1 MLYYQKFLGK
11 DCQYNLSYNSS
22 IFIFFIDFK
31 IPKEEFLYKPIEFS
45 ILKNIFFCP
54 TYVISLYVEWRK
66 IKVWLKVKKKCIFL
80 RFEKEIK
87 SHKFWDLE
95 IIKWW
100 VKMCTIKGMYGKKD

>member
-1 MLYYQKFLGK
+1 MSSEERLKF
-11 DCQYNLSYNSS
+11 D
-22 IFIFFIDFK
+22 
-31 IPKEEFLYKPIEFS
+31 
-45 ILKNIFFCP
+45 LK
-54 TYVISLYVEWRK
+54 L
-66 IKVWLKVKKKCIFL
+66 KKKCIFL